1 MAQNG
6 RASGSFADN
15 AAVPSPCALYKI
27 YSKAYNYIYASSRR
41 K

>member
-15 AAVPSPCALYKI
+15 AAVPSPWALKNI
-27 YSKAYNYIYASSRR
+27 
-41 K
+41 